1 MDFKKINKM
10 VTSDFTT
17 TIAVEQTP
25 KQVFNA
31 INNPQAWW
39 SGEIK
44 GSTDK
49 LNDEFTYRFKELHL
63 SKQRIVEMIPD
74 QKVVWLVTESKI
86 NYAEDKREWT
96 DTKISFEI
104 SEQDNKTQLRFTHLG
119 LVPEIECFDSC
130 SNSWSQLI
138 LQGLSSLI
146 TTGKGKK
153 ILLG

>member
-1 MDFKKINKM
+1 MKKQ
-10 VTSDFTT
+10 DFTT
-17 TIAVEQTP
+17 TIVVDQTP

-49 LNDEFTYRFKELHL
+49 LNDEFTYRYKELHL

-138 LQGLSSLI
+138 QQGLFSLI

-153 ILLG
+153 IFLG